1 VNPNTGWP
9 LSVGSLAV
17 AWLVPAVTHVLRVD
31 IVLLPL
37 IVVGVASLLRV
48 GSSLVDRLVAASAV
62 TAGLAM
68 VAGLVFSAWP
78 WGLSPFPVAGATLTA
93 MVLVS
98 AVTGRRPQLPR
109 RMRGSDV
116 LVVGSGLAGTLVA
129 AWPSLRGG
137 PGGWLGY
144 AVLTDDRLRHINL
157 FDTIQQVGGYVFM
170 HSDQAAPMVDPGMA
184 KAYPSGMHFLYAL
197 VDSFVRSGRGAG
209 EWYGELH
216 RYYWYV
222 VIGYGFFVMA
232 VVWAARW
239 VAGPGLAGW
248 RLSLVCSAIGAF
260 LATGVMTTM
269 LFYTADAEV
278 LGLALLAMLLAFLA
292 RPPVRVGEQV
302 FLWAVLVV
310 AVSFTYT
317 LFLAFALVGIVAASV
332 VYGRRLLQGWR
343 VTAAVAAVGAAMTL
357 VPVVL
362 PRLAGF
368 RAGSHFL
375 AGELFP
381 PVSRRLLAAL
391 GMLALP
397 TVFGRAALR
406 SASMRSLG
414 DTVLLSL
421 GVVLAASNY
430 LVFHDKS
437 SSYYF
442 EKLVHGLL
450 IVLLLGAAPAAHR
463 LRARTF
469 GRRPA
474 LAAVGA
480 TVAGV
485 LLAGGITFGKPV
497 FHYGSVQDDSM
508 RPGMDTTWG
517 SVWAGGQYWYAGGA
531 PALIA
536 LRRAGLVQDGK
547 PTLVIFDKYG
557 VQNTN
562 LSLILAIF
570 NRNVGLM
577 VEQLSVVGTAEN
589 LMDLPAAA
597 DAPLSAESK
606 KGLEALEK
614 IIAGSE
620 LPLRVVVSDPG
631 LAARLRSFAAEHPQL
646 RTEVLELPGLPRM
659 QGPTRS

>member
-1 VNPNTGWP
+1 MDTDVKSVSEQEGGVNPNSGWP
-9 LSVGSLAV
+9 LWVGSLAV

-68 VAGLVFSAWP
+68 VAGLVFSVWP
-78 WGLSPFPVAGATLTA
+78 WGLSPFPVAGAALTA

-144 AVLTDDRLRHINL
+144 AVLTDDRMRHINL

-170 HSDQAAPMVDPGMA
+170 NSDQAAPMVDPGMA

-209 EWYGELH
+209 EWFGELH
-216 RYYWYV
+216 RYHWYV
-222 VIGYGFFVMA
+222 VIGYGLFVMA

-239 VAGPGLAGW
+239 VAGPGLGAGACA
-248 RLSLVCSAIGAF
+248 LVCSTIGSF
-260 LATGVMTTM
+260 LATGVMTTL

-278 LGLALLAMLLAFLA
+278 LGLALLAVLLAFLA

-317 LFLAFALVGIVAASV
+317 LFLAFALAGIVAASV
-332 VYGRRLLQGWR
+332 VYRRRLLRALARNGGGGR
-343 VTAAVAAVGAAMTL
+343 GGRGDDADPGGVAPVGRLPTPAVTSWPGM
-357 VPVVL
+357 
-362 PRLAGF
+362 R
-368 RAGSHFL
+368 
-375 AGELFP
+375 FP

-414 DTVLLSL
+414 DTILLSL

-430 LVFHDKS
+430 LVFQDKS

-450 IVLLLGAAPAAHR
+450 IVLLLGAAPAANR

-508 RPGMDTTWG
+508 RPGVDTTWG
-517 SVWAGGQYWYAGGA
+517 SVWAGGQYWYSGGA
-531 PALIA
+531 PALIE

-557 VQNTN
+557 AQNTN

-577 VEQLSVVGTAEN
+577 VEQLSMARHRRKSHG
-589 LMDLPAAA
+589 PAGRGGRPAIGGE
-597 DAPLSAESK
+597 PEGIGSAGEDH
-606 KGLEALEK
+606 
-614 IIAGSE
+614 
-620 LPLRVVVSDPG
+620 R
-631 LAARLRSFAAEHPQL
+631 RQ
-646 RTEVLELPGLPRM
+646 
-659 QGPTRS
+659 